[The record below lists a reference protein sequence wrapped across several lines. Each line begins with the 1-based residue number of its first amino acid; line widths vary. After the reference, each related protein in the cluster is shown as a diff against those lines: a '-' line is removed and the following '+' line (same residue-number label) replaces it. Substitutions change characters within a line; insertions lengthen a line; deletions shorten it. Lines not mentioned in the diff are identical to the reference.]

1 MSLEIVVGRSR
12 QVEGKLLELG
22 ATGRGLN
29 EKATSIE
36 QLLGQHLTRRIR
48 FLATIRNKALHDPD
62 FDVTDELLTSFLSAA
77 ESVLGQLQQ
86 LLQTAKPTSEK
97 KPTSENQ
104 RTHQSGNAPV
114 GLSLA
119 DAWRDTSTTGKVGI
133 VAGVLA
139 LGALYVKGEIE
150 DWW

>member
-1 MSLEIVVGRSR
+1 MSLEIVVGRSK

-36 QLLGQHLTRRIR
+36 QLLGQHLIRRIR

-62 FDVTDELLTSFLSAA
+62 FDMTDELLTSFLSAA
-77 ESVLGQLQQ
+77 ESVLGQLQK
-86 LLQTAKPTSEK
+86 LLQTAR
-97 KPTSENQ
+97 PTSENQ
-104 RTHQSGNAPV
+104 RTQQSGNATAGP
-114 GLSLA
+114 GLV

-133 VAGVLA
+133 VVGVLA
-139 LGALYVKGEIE
+139 LGALYLKGEIE